1 MSLLLAR
8 YYDAL
13 VLKRPGIALL
23 LVVLITAFFAW
34 HVPEFKLDA
43 SADSLVLENDQ
54 ALRYYRAVRAR
65 YGSDDNLIV
74 TYTPDR
80 DLFSAAVLADL
91 RDLRNSLTA
100 LERVESV
107 VNLLDVPLISS
118 PPVTLTEMRQQI
130 RTLDSPETDRKL
142 ARQELVSSPLFRNYL
157 ISEDGTTTALQVN
170 FRRDETWHSLLERR
184 EQLREQRLNNTL
196 TSQETAEL
204 ATVSR
209 QFDTYS
215 AGLLDQQS
223 EDIATIRGILD
234 RHREHARLYLGGVP
248 MIVAD
253 SIAFIR
259 HDLHT
264 FGAGVLCFL
273 VIILAVAFHKPRW
286 VFLPM
291 MTCLVTGVVMI
302 GWLGLVDWPVTVV
315 SSNFISLLL
324 IITLSLTIHLIV
336 RYRELHADNPGASQ
350 YELVRETV
358 RTKALSCFYTAIT
371 TMVAFASLLFSG
383 IRPVI
388 DFGWMMSIG
397 IALAFILAF
406 TLFPA
411 TLMFLRPGAPAERHD
426 ITAAITHFFARL
438 IKRYRKSIPV
448 AFAIV
453 VVLSIMGINML
464 SVENRFID
472 YFKESTEIYRGME
485 LIDRKLGGT
494 TPLDVIID
502 APDDFF
508 QPDEDADDELFMDDF
523 DREFEGSA
531 GFTATSY
538 WFNTYQLEQ
547 AGLIHDYLDG
557 LPETGKV
564 LSISTAMHMLDTLNE
579 GKPVDD
585 FFLSIFYKRIPDE
598 FRESL
603 LSPYL
608 SEDGHQ
614 LRYSIRVFESDPS
627 LQREELLQK
636 IQYHLTNEMGLDKE
650 QVHVTGML
658 VLYNN
663 MLQSLFHSQIQTLGA
678 VFLAIM
684 LMFVI
689 SFRSLKLAGIAI
701 VPNLIAAILVLGLM
715 GWLDIPL
722 DIMTITIAAIVIGI
736 AVDDAIHYVHRF
748 KNEFRRDCSY
758 WASVERSHD
767 SIGRA
772 MYYTSITV
780 TLGFIILALSN
791 FVPTIYFGLLTGFS
805 MLVAMIA
812 NLTLLPIMIVWFKPM
827 GPCEIPEPA
836 ENLQL

>member
-1 MSLLLAR
+1 MLPTLPEC
-8 YYDAL
+8 YDKL
-13 VLKRPGIALL
+13 VLKQPWLVLLIITLVCIASGWYA
-23 LVVLITAFFAW
+23 TD
-34 HVPEFKLDA
+34 FKLDA
-43 SADSLVLENDQ
+43 SADSLVLENDES
-54 ALRYYRAVRAR
+54 LHYYRSIRAR
-65 YGSDDNLIV
+65 YGSDDSLII
-74 TYTPDR
+74 TYTPND
-80 DLFSAAVLADL
+80 DLFSAGVLADL
-91 RDLRNSLTA
+91 DQLRSE
-100 LERVESV
+100 LESMDRVESIV
-107 VNLLDVPLISS
+107 SLLDVPLISS
-118 PPVTLTEMRQQI
+118 PPVTLADLSKEI
-130 RTLDSPETDRKL
+130 RTLQSPQTDIDL
-142 ARQELVSSPLFRNYL
+142 ARQEFISSPLYRNL
-157 ISEDGTTTALQVN
+157 VISPDGQTTALQVN
-170 FRRDETWHSLLERR
+170 FKRDETYYRLLNQRDRLREIKLTTGLPRKEATELERISSKFNAYR
-184 EQLREQRLNNTL
+184 ASMLEQQDR
-196 TSQETAEL
+196 
-204 ATVSR
+204 
-209 QFDTYS
+209 
-215 AGLLDQQS
+215 
-223 EDIATIRGILD
+223 DIAIVRSLMD
-234 RHREHARLYLGGVP
+234 KHRSNAGLYLGGVP

-253 SIAFIR
+253 SIDYIR
-259 HDLHT
+259 HDLVT
-264 FGAGVLCFL
+264 FGAGVLCF
-273 VIILAVAFHKPRW
+273 IIFILAIAFHRLRW
-286 VFLPM
+286 IVLPM
-291 MTCLVTGVVMI
+291 LTCFATALIMI
-302 GWLGLVDWPVTVV
+302 GLLGLIDWPVTVV

-324 IITLSLTIHLIV
+324 ILTLSFTIHLIV
-336 RYRELHADNPGASQ
+336 RYRELHAANHEIDMFS
-350 YELVRETV
+350 LVQQTIRS
-358 RTKALSCFYTAIT
+358 KAIPCFYTAT
-371 TMVAFASLLFSG
+371 TTVVAFGSLLFSG

-388 DFGWMMSIG
+388 DFGWMMAIG
-397 IALAFILAF
+397 TMVAFILTF

-411 TLMFLRPGAPAERHD
+411 LLMLLKPGHYSRTRNLTAL
-426 ITAAITHFFARL
+426 ITAFIAHLIENHRVTVPVVFILITVWGV
-438 IKRYRKSIPV
+438 I
-448 AFAIV
+448 
-453 VVLSIMGINML
+453 GISML
-464 SVENRFID
+464 TVENRFID

-502 APDDFF
+502 APNDFF

-538 WFNTYQLEQ
+538 WFNTWQLEQ
-547 AGLIHDYLDG
+547 AGLIHDYIDG

-579 GKPVDD
+579 GKPIDN

-598 FRESL
+598 FREAL

-827 GPCEIPEPA
+827 GPCEIPAVQAPG
-836 ENLQL
+836 